1 MSSIVSSL
9 GAGSGIDTT
18 QLVNSLVEAER
29 APTDARLDEKQ
40 AELEADISAYGTFKS
55 SLSEFEALIEPLSS
69 TDTYSARSVSFSD
82 TDAITPTELDAGAT
96 TGSYQIEVVSIAT
109 SQTLTSGSY
118 ASGDDAVGEGTLT
131 IRFGEWSEDGSSF
144 SHDGES
150 ETLQIEIDENNN
162 SLQGLADAIND
173 ADAGVQ
179 ASIVYDGE
187 GYRLMLSSESG
198 LRNGMEISVEE
209 AGDSPTNSDNQGL
222 SILAFNTDTQNL
234 TQTQSASD
242 AELVLNG
249 LDLTR
254 ETNEIDDVITGLTFE
269 LNSSSEGELINF
281 SISQDDSIAEQAIR
295 DFVEAYN
302 VFYETA
308 QNLTGIDEETGE
320 KAALAN
326 EPIAKSAVTQI
337 RSILT
342 AQVEG
347 TNSDFNSL
355 AQVGILTEL
364 DGTLTIDE
372 EIFQDALDNNF
383 DELAALF
390 TPSMSSSSSEIDVG
404 LGSYATNAQPGT
416 YEIEITQQPSK
427 GEFSGEVVDSSLT
440 SSGSFSLNTGSED
453 YSFEVTVDGVTS
465 SSISLPADNQYD
477 SGAALAAELQ
487 SLINGDENLSD
498 ANLRVNVTYDEASQ
512 SFNFESDSYG
522 SNSKV
527 SFGSTTAGV
536 NTLGISDG
544 SGTAGVDVAGTI
556 NGEAGFGAG
565 DILLPDVNSNAYGLV
580 FNITPGATSATVDF
594 SVGVGG
600 LLVREIEYQLD
611 DGGPIE
617 FREDNIDTEL
627 AGIEEDRDEL
637 DRKMELY
644 ESRLL
649 KEYQAM
655 EDILNSLNNSST
667 ALDNLLATLNAE

>member
-1 MSSIVSSL
+1 MSSIISSL

-18 QLVNSLVEAER
+18 SLVNGLVAAER
-29 APTDARLDEKQ
+29 APTDARLDDKQ
-40 AELEADISAYGTFKS
+40 AELEADISAYGAFKS
-55 SLSEFEALIEPLSS
+55 SLSEFESVIEPLSS
-69 TDTYSARSVSFSD
+69 SDTYIARSVSFSD

-118 ASGDDAVGEGTLT
+118 TSEDDAVGEGTLT
-131 IRFGEWSEDGSSF
+131 IRFGEWSDDGSSF
-144 SHDGES
+144 SHDGDS
-150 ETLQIEIDENNN
+150 ETLQIEIDESNN

-179 ASIVYDGE
+179 ASIVYDGD

-209 AGDSPTNSDNQGL
+209 SGDNPTNTDDQGL
-222 SILAFNTDTQNL
+222 STLAFNADTQNL
-234 TQTQSASD
+234 TQTQAASD

-249 LDLTR
+249 LELTR

-308 QNLTGIDEETGE
+308 ENLTGIDEETGE

-326 EPIAKSAVTQI
+326 EPIAKSAVTQL

-347 TNSDFNSL
+347 TRSDFNSL

-372 EIFQDALDNNF
+372 EVFQDALDNNF
-383 DELAALF
+383 DDLAALF
-390 TPSMSSSSSEIDVG
+390 SPTMSSSSSEIEVG
-404 LGSYATNAQPGT
+404 LGSYASNAQPGS

-427 GEFSGEVVDSSLT
+427 GGFGCEVVDSTLT
-440 SSGSFSLNTGSED
+440 SSGSFSLDTGSDD

-465 SSISLPADNQYD
+465 STISLPGNSQYS
-477 SGAALAAELQ
+477 SGAEMAAELQ
-487 SLINGDENLSD
+487 SLINGDLNISD
-498 ANLRVNVTYDEASQ
+498 ANLRVNVTYDESSQ

-527 SFGSTTAGV
+527 SFSSTTASV
-536 NTLGISDG
+536 NRLGINDG

-565 DILLPDVNSNAYGLV
+565 DILLPDVNSDAYGLV
-580 FNITPGATSATVDF
+580 FNITPGASSATVDF

-617 FREDNIDTEL
+617 FREENIDTEL

-637 DRKMELY
+637 DRKMALY

-649 KEYQAM
+649 NEYQAM
-655 EDILNSLNNSST
+655 EDILNSLNNSAT
-667 ALDNLLATLNAE
+667 ALDNLLAALNAE

>member
-55 SLSEFEALIEPLSS
+55 SLAEFESLIEPLSS
-69 TDTYSARSVSFSD
+69 ADTYSARSVSFSD

-118 ASGDDAVGEGTLT
+118 ASEDDTVGEGTLT
-131 IRFGEWSEDGSSF
+131 IRFGEWSEDSSSF

-222 SILAFNTDTQNL
+222 STLAFNTDTQNL

-249 LDLTR
+249 LALTR

-281 SISQDDSIAEQAIR
+281 SISQDNSIAEQAIR

-302 VFYETA
+302 VFYETS
-308 QNLTGIDEETGE
+308 QNLTGIDGETGE

-326 EPIAKSAVTQI
+326 EPIAKSAVTQL

-342 AQVEG
+342 SQVEG
-347 TNSDFNSL
+347 ITSDFNSL

-364 DGTLTIDE
+364 DGTLSIDE
-372 EIFQDALDNNF
+372 EVFQDALDNNF
-383 DELAALF
+383 DELASLF
-390 TPSMSSSSSEIDVG
+390 SPTMSSSSSEIEVG
-404 LGSYATNAQPGT
+404 LGSYASNAQPGS

-427 GEFSGEVVDSSLT
+427 GGFNGEAVDSSLT
-440 SSGSFSLNTGSED
+440 SSGSFSLDTDSED

-465 SSISLPADNQYD
+465 STISLPADSQYNF
-477 SGAALAAELQ
+477 GAEMAAELQ
-487 SLINGDENLSD
+487 SLINGDQNISD
-498 ANLRVNVTYDEASQ
+498 ANLRVNVTYDESSQ

-527 SFGSTTAGV
+527 SFSSTTAGI
-536 NTLGISDG
+536 NTLGINDG
-544 SGTAGVDVAGTI
+544 SGTAGVDMAGTI

-565 DILLPDVNSNAYGLV
+565 DILLPDVNSDAYGLV

-594 SVGVGG
+594 SVGVAG
-600 LLVREIEYQLD
+600 LMVREIEYQLD
-611 DGGPIE
+611 DSGPIE

-627 AGIEEDRDEL
+627 ARIEEDRDEL